1 VGDTGLGLVP
11 AAGLD
16 DDGDAGRGGRSTTF
30 DGRDLDAGSIGDGS
44 VGALEGG
51 WGGRAAAGEAGEEG
65 HEGWRQGGDEE
76 EVRRMEVNSTW
87 RNVCPIRA
95 LGTDSSERR
104 RDRRTNRGRR

>member
-16 DDGDAGRGGRSTTF
+16 YDGDAGRGGRSTTF

-51 WGGRAAAGEAGEEG
+51 CGGRASAREAGEKG
-65 HEGWRQGGDEE
+65 HEEWSRGGDEG
-76 EVRRMEVNSTW
+76 EVRKMEMNLS
-87 RNVCPIRA
+87 
-95 LGTDSSERR
+95 
-104 RDRRTNRGRR
+104 